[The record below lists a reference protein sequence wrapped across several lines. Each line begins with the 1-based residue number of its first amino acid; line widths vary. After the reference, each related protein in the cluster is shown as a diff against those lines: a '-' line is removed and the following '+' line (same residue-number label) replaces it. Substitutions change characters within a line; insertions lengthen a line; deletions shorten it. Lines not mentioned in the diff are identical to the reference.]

1 MTSKHYHTERC
12 SSPPPVASAW
22 SQFKNTSSHRA
33 GHCFSLKKKFLSV
46 FMSDVRKKN
55 KTTTVMDWRLAH
67 DYRQTGSPWCLGSE
81 KGHRRST
88 HFLWHKRTTRFPSG
102 RRQFEFRFV
111 TLDGPQRLS
120 NTTEKRHDATGG
132 QCEGR
137 VCECVWDPP
146 LPFNGGRQSEAW
158 EGGAGP
164 TWSSRVGSGS
174 NTPAGDK
181 HMKTW
186 NSKLDRFNFRTFLWA
201 PMFSSLQR
209 TGNDRFLQIIP
220 LVTLSVVN
228 MMPCSPCCTQGSI
241 RSSIRL
247 TSDPR
252 FLILMMTTK
261 HWFLHVLFFF

>member
-1 MTSKHYHTERC
+1 MEQVVRF
-12 SSPPPVASAW
+12 PV
-22 SQFKNTSSHRA
+22 
-33 GHCFSLKKKFLSV
+33 KKKFLSV
-46 FMSDVRKKN
+46 FMSDVGEK
-55 KTTTVMDWRLAH
+55 KTTVTDRSLAH
-67 DYRQTGSPWCLGSE
+67 DYRQTGSPWCPASE
-81 KGHRRST
+81 TGHRRST
-88 HFLWHKRTTRFPSG
+88 HFLWHKTTRRFPSG
-102 RRQFEFRFV
+102 QRQFEFRFV
-111 TLDGPQRLS
+111 TLDGSQ
-120 NTTEKRHDATGG
+120 RHDATGG

-137 VCECVWDPP
+137 VWESVWDPP
-146 LPFNGGRQSEAW
+146 LLLNGGRQSEAW

-186 NSKLDRFNFRTFLWA
+186 NSKLDGFNFRTT
-201 PMFSSLQR
+201 FSSLQP
-209 TGNDRFLQIIP
+209 TGNHTFVQIIP

-252 FLILMMTTK
+252 FLILTTTTT
-261 HWFLHVLFFF
+261 HWFLHLRAYFIVRTQQKMIIFSK